1 MVCLETNRTNKTN
14 MKTKAKGKGIKA
26 EARIAH
32 PSGRK
37 TPRQKMER
45 GVNRADQ
52 PVLKDE
58 IIFTFRCPKCY
69 NEWCLLSSNLRK
81 GAESGCPVC
90 GHPGPARPQ
99 LKAAHEAILKN
110 ARERREREERKETSF
125 STWNRA
131 TKNQGSISASLPA
144 SGTIKWK
151 PGDEC
156 WISVPGG
163 VFRAEVITMR
173 HGTVAYRASQR
184 IDRAM
189 TEDVFRSRDE
199 AWTAHQAKI
208 RDGDRAAK
216 NQGSTCG
223 SRPTPGT
230 TKGEPGEMVEH
241 PKHYNMGA
249 IEVIDAIEEWGLG
262 FNDGNAVKYIARAE
276 HKGATMQ
283 DLKKALFYLQRH
295 ITTKEN
301 QANQDSTESRATVK

>member
-1 MVCLETNRTNKTN
+1 
-14 MKTKAKGKGIKA
+14 
-26 EARIAH
+26 
-32 PSGRK
+32 
-37 TPRQKMER
+37 
-45 GVNRADQ
+45 
-52 PVLKDE
+52 
-58 IIFTFRCPKCY
+58 
-69 NEWCLLSSNLRK
+69 
-81 GAESGCPVC
+81 
-90 GHPGPARPQ
+90 
-99 LKAAHEAILKN
+99 
-110 ARERREREERKETSF
+110 
-125 STWNRA
+125 
-131 TKNQGSISASLPA
+131 
-144 SGTIKWK
+144 
-151 PGDEC
+151 
-156 WISVPGG
+156 
-163 VFRAEVITMR
+163 MR